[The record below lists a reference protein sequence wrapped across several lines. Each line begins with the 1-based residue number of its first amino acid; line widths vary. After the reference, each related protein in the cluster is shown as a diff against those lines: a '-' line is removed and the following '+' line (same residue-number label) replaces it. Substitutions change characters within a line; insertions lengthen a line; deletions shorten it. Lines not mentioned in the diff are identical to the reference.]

1 MATTTMR
8 TTTRTRDLF
17 NALAQ
22 KRGITAVTLLET
34 LAEREAEREDLR
46 SWMEDLGAM
55 TNDETAAYR
64 ADFDEWESATVADG
78 LSQ

>member
-8 TTTRTRDLF
+8 ATTRTRDLF

-22 KRGITAVTLLET
+22 KRGVTTVTLLEA

-46 SWMEDLGAM
+46 SWMEDLGSM
-55 TNDETAAYR
+55 TSAEAAAYR
-64 ADFDEWESATVADG
+64 SEFDELESATVTDG
-78 LSQ
+78 LTQ

>member
-8 TTTRTRDLF
+8 ATTRTRDIF

-22 KRGITAVTLLET
+22 KRGVTAVALLET
-34 LAEREAEREDLR
+34 LAEREAERENLR
-46 SWMEDLGAM
+46 SWMEDLGSM
-55 TNDETAAYR
+55 TDDEAAEYR
-64 ADFDEWESATVADG
+64 AEFDEFESATIADG